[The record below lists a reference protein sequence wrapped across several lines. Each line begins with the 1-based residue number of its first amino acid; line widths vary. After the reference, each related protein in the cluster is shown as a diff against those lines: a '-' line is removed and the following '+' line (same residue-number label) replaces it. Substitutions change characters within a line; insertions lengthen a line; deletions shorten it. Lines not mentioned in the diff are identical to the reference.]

1 LPWKPPSPQRL
12 YPLDFTKSQ
21 KMVML
26 PWEGRFSNYRVC
38 DGMTV
43 PFTGEVAWVRPE
55 GHKSYFLGTVTTL
68 TYTFSP

>member
-1 LPWKPPSPQRL
+1 
-12 YPLDFTKSQ
+12 
-21 KMVML
+21 MVML